1 MEVAPRYT
9 LLSLFTLFE
18 IFTLF
23 TLFKLP
29 YTAKTLASML
39 IYCYKVRTLLDAG
52 SLGFWAK
59 LSLWMGGWYPL
70 DCYDYWSTCGA

>member
-23 TLFKLP
+23 TLFKLL

-52 SLGFWAK
+52 SMGF
-59 LSLWMGGWYPL
+59 
-70 DCYDYWSTCGA
+70 